1 MQTQKPASGCL
12 ASYTFRPDLS
22 RMLQG
27 EKLKIART
35 RLQEEEATS
44 DLVDEI
50 HNLKITNTRRI
61 VKIFA
66 PQVANPST

>member
-1 MQTQKPASGCL
+1 
-12 ASYTFRPDLS
+12 
-22 RMLQG
+22 MLQG